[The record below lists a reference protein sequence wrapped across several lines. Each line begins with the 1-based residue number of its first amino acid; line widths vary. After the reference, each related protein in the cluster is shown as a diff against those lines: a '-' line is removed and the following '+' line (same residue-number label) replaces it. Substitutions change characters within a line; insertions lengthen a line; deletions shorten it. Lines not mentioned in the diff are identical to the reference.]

1 MSVRTIRDA
10 DLSNKKVIARV
21 DFNVPVK
28 DGTVTDDSRIRGAL
42 PTIEYVLEQQG
53 ARLILMSHLGRP
65 KGKRDD
71 SLSLAPVAER
81 LSQLLGKQVQ
91 MAPDCVG
98 EQVEKM
104 VAELAPGEVLL
115 LENLRFHKEE
125 TDNDQDF
132 AGALARLADIYVNDA
147 FGTAHRAHASTEG
160 ITRYLPGFAGFL
172 IEKEVTFFEPV
183 VKSPQQPFVAIIGGA
198 KVSTKISVLETLL
211 PNCSTLVIGGGM
223 AYTFLKVQGHEVGKS
238 LVEEDYLETAEELI
252 GKAKDA
258 GVDIVLPVDHVVAG
272 EFSETAK
279 PESVDGADIPADKLG
294 MDIGPRTVE
303 KIAQIISNAKTVLW
317 NGPMGVFE
325 FDAFAQGTLEIAKK
339 VASSAATTIVGGG
352 DSVAAVNKFGL
363 ADRIDHVSTGGGAS
377 LEYLEGKSLPG
388 IAALSAERS
397 K

>member
-1 MSVRTIRDA
+1 
-10 DLSNKKVIARV
+10 NKKVIARV

-294 MDIGPRTVE
+294 MDIGPKTVE

-325 FDAFAQGTLEIAKK
+325 FDAFARGTLEVAKK